1 MALGFVYYK
10 DFTAAND
17 CGSAAFCPRE
27 PGAGWRWQT
36 TATLQVF
43 PNVKHDKGEKGRLSL
58 QITWKLE
65 LKPNHTGRRI
75 N

>member
-10 DFTAAND
+10 DSTAAHD

-43 PNVKHDKGEKGRLSL
+43 PTSSMTRGKRAGFLCR
-58 QITWKLE
+58 
-65 LKPNHTGRRI
+65 
-75 N
+75 